1 MDNQHL
7 ADSPVQEHPTDRS
20 RKKPLIVIISIV
32 IATAVGW
39 AIGIHFSFSFLGAG
53 LGAAAGI
60 WAGALIADE
69 HAPAKQTGKDDLAA
83 LNSYIEGKM
92 DRYKLLFAINGGAF
106 AVAQF
111 LLKDDSNLRAVLPIS
126 YLAEGCIVFTAIM
139 AADLW
144 LFAQMMRQ
152 RFVGNA
158 AFTVAGKAILLM
170 ITALIMGGWFIVL
183 RSWPMISADQ
193 LPHR

>member
-1 MDNQHL
+1 M
-7 ADSPVQEHPTDRS
+7 DRS
-20 RKKPLIVIISIV
+20 RKKRLIVIISIIV
-32 IATAVGW
+32 ATAVGW
-39 AIGIHFSFSFLGAG
+39 VIGIYSSFPFVGAG

-60 WAGALIADE
+60 WVGALIADD
-69 HAPAKQTGKDDLAA
+69 APVKATDENDVGA

-92 DRYKLLFAINGGAF
+92 DRYKLLFAINGGVF

-111 LLKDDSNLRAVLPIS
+111 LLKDDGSQYRAVLPIS
-126 YLAEGCIVFTAIM
+126 YLAQGCIVFTAIM

-144 LFAQMMRQ
+144 LFAQMMREK
-152 RFVGNA
+152 FVGDG

-183 RSWPMISADQ
+183 RFRP
-193 LPHR
+193 